1 MSTNNN
7 LGFQIL
13 RSIRVAV
20 KSSLNVFKGITGLR
34 EMLGLDAT
42 MNKQRQRVVHI
53 LPDTRDRPFDRI
65 FLQNGFKNIPT
76 ACQTDLKSK
85 AEKSES
91 YLKMMPK

>member
-53 LPDTRDRPFDRI
+53 LPYTRDRPFDRI
-65 FLQNGFKNIPT
+65 FLQNGFKNIERQNIVRTRRPLWH
-76 ACQTDLKSK
+76 CSMIL
-85 AEKSES
+85 
-91 YLKMMPK
+91 